1 MRVSPRRFSTIAALV
16 LAAVVLATG
25 VCLVNGALRIGTA
38 FPGFLV
44 AENRIV
50 FSIAR
55 PGWSIERVPRAFFS
69 QVIAVDGRPIT
80 RAAEIQAAIAD
91 LPDGATVEYR
101 FRQGASI
108 FAAPLAVQRFS
119 AGDFLAVYGTYAGV
133 GLAFALTGF
142 IAAWRSRSAQRLAP
156 ATVAFFVLSQ
166 CVGAAL
172 GTAGDVYGP
181 YWLVPLYFAAQCAA
195 FAALIHL
202 AASYPQALG
211 VASRW
216 RSAAIVLPYAL
227 ALLLATGLV
236 AAGDD
241 VALFVPLL
249 YVVYLLLANGIFLYL
264 AALATGFSGD
274 APRALRPGLRRALGG
289 VLAVVLL
296 PAMIFLIYPILER
309 SISPLLL
316 VGPLLLFPLLT
327 ASALPRDGASAEQP
341 SGTRS
346 VRLRLTLLF
355 LGAVETSFLIA
366 VAVFW
371 QSNSWAQLLDDVA
384 LNLRQ
389 TAVVEQAML
398 NPSRQTLATVASLAA
413 TVDESTLG
421 ATARDALAR
430 GDGTVASDALARLG
444 ALHATTAEHLA
455 ARRRWIGGLAV
466 PVLAILLLIAVLQ
479 AVAFA
484 IAVRRWMIGPLGR
497 IAAATDVIATGD
509 LAHRLAAEP
518 TDEFDRLASAVNAM
532 AASLQDIQRR
542 VELARVARQRAAGSA
557 RESERRRLARELHDG
572 VLQDL
577 TAVRLRLR
585 ALGVEP
591 PGPVEDVAGSL
602 GDVIASIRGVVDD
615 LRPPALTGASLGDAI
630 AGHARVLAF
639 AQGVTL
645 SSDFSGAALVPEWAV
660 RDLYRLAQEAVGN
673 ALRHSGAK
681 RLAVRVVALGGDV
694 LVEVED
700 DGAGFDPATVTLGSG
715 VHGMRERAAVLG
727 GDLEIGR
734 GDLGGTRV
742 RFVLRVPPTPP
753 ATDEG
758 ADASA

>member
-1 MRVSPRRFSTIAALV
+1 M

-25 VCLVNGALRIGTA
+25 VSLVNGALRIGTA

-50 FSIAR
+50 FSVAR

-80 RAAEIQAAIAD
+80 RAAEIQAAVAG

-119 AGDFLAVYGTYAGV
+119 GGDFLTVYGTYAGV

-142 IAAWRSRSAQRLAP
+142 VVAWRSRRAQRLAP
-156 ATVAFFVLSQ
+156 ATVAFFVLCQ

-181 YWLVPLYFAAQCAA
+181 YWLVPLYFAAQCST

-211 VASRW
+211 VGSRW
-216 RSAAIVLPYAL
+216 RTTAILLLYAL
-227 ALLLATGLV
+227 SLLLAAGLV

-241 VALFVPLL
+241 TALFVPLL

-274 APRALRPGLRRALGG
+274 APRALRPGVRRALAG

-327 ASALPRDGASAEQP
+327 ASALPRDGASSDAQP
-341 SGTRS
+341 GTRS

-384 LNLRQ
+384 LNQRQ
-389 TAVVEQAML
+389 AAAVEQA
-398 NPSRQTLATVASLAA
+398 TLAPAPETVARVTGLAT
-413 TVDESTLG
+413 TVDESALAG
-421 ATARDALAR
+421 EARDALAR
-430 GDGTVASDALARLG
+430 GDTAAVRDALARLG
-444 ALHATTAEHLA
+444 ALHAVTDERLD

-466 PVLAILLLIAVLQ
+466 PVLAILLSIAVLQ

-484 IAVRRWMIGPLGR
+484 IAVRRWMIGPLDR

-518 TDEFDRLASAVNAM
+518 TDEFDRLAAAVNAM

-557 RESERRRLARELHDG
+557 REAERRRLARELHDG

-585 ALGVEP
+585 ALGVDAPRE
-591 PGPVEDVAGSL
+591 VDDVSGSL

-681 RLAVRVVALGGDV
+681 RLAVRVVPLGGDV
-694 LVEVED
+694 LVEIED
-700 DGAGFDPATVTLGSG
+700 DGAGFDPTTVTLGSG

-734 GDLGGTRV
+734 GELGGTRV
-742 RFVLRVPPTPP
+742 RFVLRVPTAPPTSEPGP
-753 ATDEG
+753 
-758 ADASA
+758 DASL

>member
-1 MRVSPRRFSTIAALV
+1 VSPRRFATIAALV
-16 LAAVVLATG
+16 LAAVAVATG

-80 RAAEIQAAIAD
+80 RAAEIQAAVAR
-91 LPDGATVEYR
+91 LPEGTSVEYR

-142 IAAWRSRSAQRLAP
+142 VVAWRSRRARHLSH
-156 ATVAFFVLSQ
+156 ATVAFFVLCQ

-181 YWLVPLYFAAQCAA
+181 YWFVPLYFAAQCAT

-211 VASRW
+211 IASRW
-216 RSAAIVLPYAL
+216 RTGAILLLYAL
-227 ALLLATGLV
+227 GLLLATGLV

-274 APRALRPGLRRALGG
+274 APPALRRGVRRALAG

-296 PAMIFLIYPILER
+296 PAMIFLVYPILER

-327 ASALPRDGASAEQP
+327 ASALPRDGTLEPQP
-341 SGTRS
+341 GTRS
-346 VRLRLTLLF
+346 IRLRLTLLF

-384 LNLRQ
+384 LNQRQ
-389 TAVVEQAML
+389 TAAVEQA
-398 NPSRQTLATVASLAA
+398 TLAPSAGTLSAVTGLAA
-413 TVDESTLG
+413 TVDESALAT
-421 ATARDALAR
+421 TAREAFAR
-430 GDGTVASDALARLG
+430 DDRVEVRDALARLG
-444 ALHATTAEHLA
+444 ALHATTGDRLD

-484 IAVRRWMIGPLGR
+484 IGVRRWMIGPLDR
-497 IAAATDVIATGD
+497 LAAATDVIATGD
-509 LAHRLAAEP
+509 LAHRLAPEP
-518 TDEFDRLASAVNAM
+518 TGEFDRLASAVNAM

-557 RESERRRLARELHDG
+557 REAERRRLARELHDG

-615 LRPPALTGASLGDAI
+615 LRPPALTGASLADAI
-630 AGHARVLAF
+630 GGHARVLAF
-639 AQGVTL
+639 AQGVAL

-734 GDLGGTRV
+734 GELGGTRV
-742 RFVLRVPPTPP
+742 RFVLRVPPVPP
-753 ATDEG
+753 TSEAG
-758 ADASA
+758 PDAKV